1 MPRHVFTREEA
12 QRGAAKTG
20 FVAGRSANPGGRPSI
35 VPALAA
41 NGLTTRKLTAELVK
55 ELLAVLR
62 GPDKTSASWRWAAQ
76 TLWHATIGK
85 PTETV
90 RFAPEGDD
98 EAIDADPAE
107 LQDTMISALD
117 DEGLAAYE
125 KVIEQIER
133 AGMLADMEIPK
144 LPT

>member
-1 MPRHVFTREEA
+1 MPRHVFTPEERA
-12 QRGAAKTG
+12 RGAARVGMTP
-20 FVAGRSANPGGRPSI
+20 GRSGNPGGRPSI

-62 GPDKTSASWRWAAQ
+62 TGDRLSASWRWAAQ
-76 TLWHATIGK
+76 TLWFATIGK

-125 KVIEQIER
+125 KVMEQLER
-133 AGMLADMEIPK
+133 AGMLANMEIPK